1 MKFTFS
7 FIDKRQ
13 GSVKDDILSGLTVAL
28 ALVPE
33 AVAFAFVAGIS
44 PIIGLYGAFM
54 MGLVTAVLGGRPG
67 MISGATGA
75 LAVVMVNLVIEGNAM
90 GPDGSMMGIQY
101 LFATIILA
109 GLIQMSAGMLKL
121 GKFIRM
127 VPQSVMM
134 GFVNGLAIV
143 IFTSQ
148 LGMFKING
156 VFLSGSKLYIM
167 LGLVFL
173 TMAIMYFLP
182 KFSKKIPAALVGI
195 IVVSLIVI
203 LGGIETETVRSF
215 VISGGGTG
223 IKAGLPTFNI
233 PMIPLNFETLG
244 FIAPYAFI
252 LAMIGLIESLMTLTL
267 VDELTETRGSGNRE
281 CVAQGIANITNGFF
295 GGMGGCAMIGQSI
308 INIKSGGRGRLSG
321 IVAAIALLM
330 FILFG
335 SAYIEMIPIAA
346 LVGVMFMVVI
356 GTFAWSTFK
365 IINKIPIAD
374 VIVIALVTI
383 LTVIFDL
390 AIAVAAGVIVSALVF
405 AWENA
410 VKIRISSTMDEE
422 HGVKHYIVHGPL
434 FFAATATFSNSFDVK
449 NDPKEVVISFEDS
462 RIMDQSAIEAINKV
476 AEKYQLVGTNVH
488 LRYLSHDCV
497 KLINRAEK
505 ICDVNILKDPDYHVA
520 INDYRKKV
528 EALKAN

>member
-1 MKFTFS
+1 MKFNFS

-13 GSVKDDILSGLTVAL
+13 GSVKDDILSGITVAL

-54 MGLVTAVLGGRPG
+54 MGIVTAIIGGRPG

-75 LAVVMVNLVIEGNAM
+75 LAVVMVGLIVKGNEM
-90 GPDGSMMGIQY
+90 GGDSAGIQY

-109 GLIQMSAGMLKL
+109 GIIQMAAGFFKL

-148 LGMFKING
+148 LGMFKVDGEFIT
-156 VFLSGSKLYIM
+156 GSSMFIM
-167 LGLVFL
+167 LGLVAF

-182 KFSKKIPAALVGI
+182 MFSKKIPAALVAI

-215 VISGGGTG
+215 VVSRGGSG
-223 IKAGLPTFNI
+223 IKAGLPDFNI
-233 PMIPLNFETLG
+233 PMIPFNMETLG
-244 FIAPYAFI
+244 FITPYAII

-321 IVAAIALLM
+321 IVAALALLA
-330 FILFG
+330 FILFA
-335 SAYIEMIPIAA
+335 STYIEMIPIAA

-365 IINKIPIAD
+365 IINKIPVAD
-374 VIVIALVTI
+374 VIVIVLVTT
-383 LTVIFDL
+383 LTVMFDL
-390 AIAVAAGVIVSALVF
+390 AIAVAAGVVVAALVF

-410 VKIRISSTMDEE
+410 VKVRVTNNTDDQ
-422 HGVKHYIVHGPL
+422 GVKHYIVHGPL
-434 FFAATATFSNSFDVK
+434 FFASTTSFTSKFDVK
-449 NDPKEVVISFEDS
+449 KDPKEVVINFEDS
-462 RIMDQSAIEAINKV
+462 RIMDQSAIEAINKL
-476 AEKYQLVGTNVH
+476 AEKYQLIGTNVH

-497 KLINRAEK
+497 TLIKRAEK
-505 ICDVNILKDPDYHVA
+505 ICDVNVLKDPDYHVA
-520 INDYRKKV
+520 INDYRKKA
-528 EALKAN
+528 EALKA

>member
-54 MGLVTAVLGGRPG
+54 MGLITAVLGGRPG

-75 LAVVMVNLVIEGNAM
+75 LAVVMVNLVLEGNKLGAP
-90 GPDGSMMGIQY
+90 GDMMGIQY

-109 GLIQMSAGMLKL
+109 GLFQMSAGFLKL

-143 IFTSQ
+143 IFKSQ
-148 LGMFKING
+148 IGMFKVGDNY
-156 VFLSGSKLYIM
+156 LTGSPLFIM
-167 LGLVFL
+167 IGLVGL

-215 VISGGGTG
+215 VVAKGGTG
-223 IKAGLPTFNI
+223 IKAGLPQFNI
-233 PMIPLNFETLG
+233 PMIPFDLETLK
-244 FIAPYAFI
+244 FILPYALI
-252 LAMIGLIESLMTLTL
+252 LATIGLTESLMTLTL

-281 CVAQGIANITNGFF
+281 CVAQGVANITNGFF

-321 IVAAIALLM
+321 IIAAVALLM
-330 FILFG
+330 FILFA
-335 SAYIEMIPIAA
+335 SSYIEMIPIAA

-365 IINKIPIAD
+365 IINKIPLAD
-374 VIVIALVTI
+374 VVVIALVTI

-410 VKIRISSTMDEE
+410 VKIRVSSVTDE

-434 FFAATATFSNSFDVK
+434 FFAATTSFINSFDVK
-449 NDPKEVVISFEDS
+449 NDPKEVVISFEES
-462 RIMDQSAIEAINKV
+462 RIMDQSAIEAINKL
-476 AEKYQLVGTNVH
+476 AEKYQLIGTNVH
-488 LRYLSHDCV
+488 LRYLSPDCV
-497 KLINRAEK
+497 KLIKKAEK
-505 ICDVNILKDPDYHVA
+505 ICDVNVLKDPDYHVA
-520 INDYRKKV
+520 INNYRKKA
-528 EALKAN
+528 EALKTV